1 MTRYI
6 YIYSVV
12 LRTMLGHDNR
22 SKGEKYLKKN
32 TQLCDKSL
40 KFIQLEGKLDPRK
53 GDT

>member
-22 SKGEKYLKKN
+22 SKGEKYLKKTLN
-32 TQLCDKSL
+32 FVIKV
-40 KFIQLEGKLDPRK
+40 
-53 GDT
+53 